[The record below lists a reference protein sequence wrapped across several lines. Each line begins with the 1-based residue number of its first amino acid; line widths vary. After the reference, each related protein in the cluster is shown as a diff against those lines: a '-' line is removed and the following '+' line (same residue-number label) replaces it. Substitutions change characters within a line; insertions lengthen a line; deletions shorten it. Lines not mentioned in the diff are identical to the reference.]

1 MKGMKFPVWRNIS
14 DFQKDAKIIDAGCDF
29 FMFVQ
34 CYEVMCDDCL
44 ERKKLIIKL
53 NFDPS
58 FLIWRQKKFN

>member
-1 MKGMKFPVWRNIS
+1 MGNCYERDDFLVWRNIS

-44 ERKKLIIKL
+44 ERK
-53 NFDPS
+53 N
-58 FLIWRQKKFN
+58 